1 MTNWSR
7 SLGVTEP
14 GKAKDKSVP
23 QDRQLIFF
31 PVVILINHNTKPDIF
46 SKSMI
51 AQSDG
56 KERHR
61 EIYGQPSPGLG
72 RPCLESLQSAGA
84 GHITK
89 CVSFMNGKVTL
100 SPDSILSNSNSK
112 PGSRAALT
120 DQMHP

>member
-1 MTNWSR
+1 MANESR

-23 QDRQLIFF
+23 QDRQLIFSS
-31 PVVILINHNTKPDIF
+31 VVILINHDTKPDIF
-46 SKSMI
+46 SRSVI
-51 AQSDG
+51 ARSDG

-84 GHITK
+84 GHVTK

-100 SPDSILSNSNSK
+100 FPDLILPNSNSK
-112 PGSRAALT
+112 SGSRAALT